1 MNDLEKLTKVV
12 RKQQQNWTAGLNW
25 IAERGSQL
33 EFPENS
39 LPAFKSA
46 TRHWGIE
53 ADIQVTSD
61 GKWVVMHDST
71 VDRTTN
77 GTGLVSSK
85 TIAQFRALRI
95 DTGANVTALSDTDKI
110 PPTLE
115 EYLVVCKQMNK
126 VPVIEIKTYS
136 YTAANY
142 SLLKDTLNLFGFDES
157 NCIISSLDYTVL
169 SKIRLMYPNME
180 LHYLVSAVDSN
191 VIRQLTTLDF
201 PAACSVAY
209 NHVSVTNENVRLIH
223 SAGFKFGVWTVPDS
237 SFDSMIRLGV
247 DYVMTDSRSGNLRWS
262 LLTLG
267 SNFTHH
273 TTGGML
279 KLPFVEEVSQGVAK
293 VAFTLTGGVNTK
305 QARILAFPD
314 WATPVYTSWHIC
326 NVRTSSG
333 SGLAT
338 VDVYGKALSED
349 KRGIVVGL
357 GWDARTTWVN
367 GSFTY
372 DLY

>member
-12 RKQQQNWTAGLNW
+12 RKQQQNWNAGLNW

-85 TIAQFRALRI
+85 TLAQFRALRI
-95 DTGANVTALSDTDKI
+95 DTGANVTALSDTEKV

-115 EYLVVCKQMNK
+115 EYLIVCKQMNK
-126 VPVIEIKTYS
+126 VPVIEIKTNS

-157 NCIISSLDYTVL
+157 NCVVSSLDYTVL
-169 SKIRLMYPNME
+169 SKLRLMYPNME

-191 VIRQLTTLDF
+191 VIRQLTTLDV
-201 PAACSVAY
+201 PAVCSVAY
-209 NHVSVTNENVRLIH
+209 NHVSVTTENVRLIR
-223 SAGFKFGVWTVPDS
+223 SAGFKFGVWTVPNS
-237 SFDSMIRLGV
+237 SFDSMILLGV
-247 DYVMTDSRSGNLRWS
+247 DYIMTDSRSGNLRWS

-273 TTGGML
+273 ASGGML

-293 VAFTLTGGVNTK
+293 VAFTLTDGVNTK
-305 QARILAFPD
+305 QSRILAFPD
-314 WATPVYTSWHIC
+314 WATPLYTSWHLC

-338 VDVYGKALSED
+338 VDVYGKTTSNP
-349 KRGIVVGL
+349 GVVVGL

>member
-12 RKQQQNWTAGLNW
+12 RKQQQNWNAGLNW

-33 EFPENS
+33 DVPENS
-39 LPAFKSA
+39 LPAFRFA

-53 ADIQVTSD
+53 ADVQVTSD
-61 GKWVVMHDST
+61 GKWVVMHDSA

-85 TIAQFRALRI
+85 TLAQFRALRI
-95 DTGANVTALSDTDKI
+95 DTGPNITTLSDADKI

-115 EYLVVCKQMNK
+115 EYLLVCKQLNK
-126 VPVIEIKTYS
+126 VPVIEIKTFS
-136 YTAANY
+136 YTSGHY
-142 SLLKDTLNLFGFDES
+142 TSLKDTLNLFGFDES
-157 NCIISSLDYTVL
+157 NCVVTSLDYTVL
-169 SKIRLMYPNME
+169 SKVRQMFPSME

-191 VIRQLTTLDF
+191 VIRQLTALDF
-201 PAACSVAY
+201 PAVCSVTY
-209 NHVSVTNENVRLIH
+209 NHVSVTSENVSLIH

-237 SFDSMIRLGV
+237 SFDSVIRLGV
-247 DYVMTDSRSGNLRWS
+247 DYITTDSRSGNLRWS
-262 LLTLG
+262 LLSLD

-273 TTGGML
+273 ASGGML

-293 VAFTLTGGVNTK
+293 VVFTLTGGVNTK
-305 QARILAFPD
+305 QSRILAFPD
-314 WATPVYTSWHIC
+314 WATPLYTSWHLC

-338 VDVYGKALSED
+338 VDVYGKTTSNP
-349 KRGIVVGL
+349 GIVVGL
-357 GWDARTTWVN
+357 GWDSRTTWVN